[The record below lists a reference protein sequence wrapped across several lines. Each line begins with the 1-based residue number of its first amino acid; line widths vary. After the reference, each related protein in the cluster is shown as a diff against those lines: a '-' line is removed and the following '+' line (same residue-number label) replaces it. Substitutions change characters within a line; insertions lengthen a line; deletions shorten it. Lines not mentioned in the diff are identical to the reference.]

1 MIQTATAMT
10 ARQNLGELLA
20 GVQYRHD
27 SVLIT
32 KAGKAVAALV
42 DVDLFQRIRSMKE
55 TFERLS
61 HQLVVSYK
69 NVDAVTADAE
79 ISEALQAVKK
89 KKEKREK
96 AA

>member
-1 MIQTATAMT
+1 MIHTATAMT
-10 ARQNLGELLA
+10 ARQNLGALLT

-42 DVDLFQRIRSMKE
+42 DIDLFQKICCMKE

-61 HQLVVSYK
+61 QELALAYK
-69 NVDAVTADAE
+69 EVDSATVESE
-79 ISEALQAVKK
+79 ITEALKAV
-89 KKEKREK
+89 REK
-96 AA
+96 

>member
-27 SVLIT
+27 TVLIT

-42 DVDLFQRIRSMKE
+42 DIELFERIRRMKE
-55 TFERLS
+55 FFEQLS
-61 HQLVVSYK
+61 QELALAYQGVDEIIA
-69 NVDAVTADAE
+69 NVE
-79 ISEALQAVKK
+79 IQEALNSLKGDV
-89 KKEKREK
+89 E
-96 AA
+96 